1 MPDVSR
7 PLRERLIDFEDVEKD
22 RARGRAQREVAPDG
36 AWPVVLSCGATE
48 ILVEQNRDR
57 VPELVPL
64 RFDEAA
70 VAPAE
75 WDLKRLITSAIVGG
89 RHAGY
94 PEKTIRG
101 IAAEAV
107 RQYRDGLDAMLE
119 MDVLGRYYL
128 RLEPQRYAKRVSK
141 GFADTIAKT
150 ARTRAGRLA
159 GVRPHHEA
167 RTRRPRLYGRLFQ
180 DMGSASETEG
190 MSPNVFRHVRR
201 GVRVVIGARHAQSVN
216 ASMPVA
222 VLHASANF
230 DTHAPRQ
237 ISAAVPIRPPAAPRR
252 R

>member
-1 MPDVSR
+1 MPS
-7 PLRERLIDFEDVEKD
+7 
-22 RARGRAQREVAPDG
+22 
-36 AWPVVLSCGATE
+36 SCGATE

-150 ARTRAGRLA
+150 ARTARRKTSARVFARIMKPGPDGRDYY
-159 GVRPHHEA
+159 VRQ
-167 RTRRPRLYGRLFQ
+167 FQ
-180 DMGSASETEG
+180 DMKGSVETEG
-190 MSPNVFRHVRR
+190 MSPNVFRQYA
-201 GVRVVIGARHAQSVN
+201 GACALSLARAHAQSVN
-216 ASMPVA
+216 ASMLVA

-230 DTHAPRQ
+230 DTHAPRN